1 MAQQGEAVV
10 PLLMMLLTAQEQI
23 NTETIASHS
32 NPATAASTHCPDVV
46 AMWKIP
52 TTDSANAEKLIIAI
66 NMFLASVNGDLISVL
81 SRLRRLMEQKQIVL
95 KVVMG

>member
-1 MAQQGEAVV
+1 
-10 PLLMMLLTAQEQI
+10 MMLLTAQEQI
-23 NTETIASHS
+23 NTETIANHNS
-32 NPATAASTHCPDVV
+32 PATAASTQLPDVV

-52 TTDSANAEKLIIAI
+52 NTHSTNAEKLMAAI